1 MRTARRHPDS
11 HQGASRIAES
21 PASVRA
27 LRRFGGRASCPR
39 CNDTGWVWMVCPD
52 AGAVRLPCECGRGA
66 SRSHHVDLVDVG
78 LATAFAACCGAA
90 YFLF

>member
-1 MRTARRHPDS
+1 
-11 HQGASRIAES
+11 
-21 PASVRA
+21 
-27 LRRFGGRASCPR
+27 
-39 CNDTGWVWMVCPD
+39 MVCPD